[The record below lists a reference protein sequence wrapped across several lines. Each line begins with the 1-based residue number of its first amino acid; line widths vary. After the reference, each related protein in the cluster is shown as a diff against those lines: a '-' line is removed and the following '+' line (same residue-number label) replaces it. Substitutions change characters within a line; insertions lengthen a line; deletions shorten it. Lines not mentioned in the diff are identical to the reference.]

1 MEFDLSLDRDSGS
14 AGVQGFATENVA
26 EMQQASAASQH
37 RALNAGGSLRK
48 GPTAS
53 CPDLTAHS
61 LDHAVEEFDF
71 GDGVADLEQEIRAAA
86 AQRICWEL
94 FVRRLAGKLV
104 IASGSGV
111 QHASWE

>member
-26 EMQQASAASQH
+26 EMQRASAASQH

-71 GDGVADLEQEIRAAA
+71 PDPGLTLMSDL
-86 AQRICWEL
+86 
-94 FVRRLAGKLV
+94 VP
-104 IASGSGV
+104 
-111 QHASWE
+111 

>member
-1 MEFDLSLDRDSGS
+1 MPNQQLHDGVGQGTLQTQSEHRTGLMEFDLSVDRDSGS

-71 GDGVADLEQEIRAAA
+71 PDPGLTLMSDL
-86 AQRICWEL
+86 
-94 FVRRLAGKLV
+94 VP
-104 IASGSGV
+104 
-111 QHASWE
+111 

>member
-26 EMQQASAASQH
+26 EMQQA
-37 RALNAGGSLRK
+37 LNAGGSLRK
-48 GPTAS
+48 GPIAS

-71 GDGVADLEQEIRAAA
+71 PDPGLALLPDL
-86 AQRICWEL
+86 
-94 FVRRLAGKLV
+94 VP
-104 IASGSGV
+104 
-111 QHASWE
+111 

>member
-26 EMQQASAASQH
+26 EMQQA
-37 RALNAGGSLRK
+37 LNAGGSLRK

-53 CPDLTAHS
+53 CPDLTAHP

-71 GDGVADLEQEIRAAA
+71 PDPGLTLMSDL
-86 AQRICWEL
+86 
-94 FVRRLAGKLV
+94 VP
-104 IASGSGV
+104 
-111 QHASWE
+111 